1 MELLIKCAIN
11 CTKFA
16 VQIMKT
22 SPLPPN
28 TVPMYDRQHSFHPN
42 ALISFFLAVEYSE
55 ESMEDANNRLQAISS
70 FIRDAN
76 AYIKGQLVCDPVR
89 EDILWER

>member
-1 MELLIKCAIN
+1 MAQSIVPMCDSNVLH
-11 CTKFA
+11 
-16 VQIMKT
+16 
-22 SPLPPN
+22 N
-28 TVPMYDRQHSFHPN
+28 TV
-42 ALISFFLAVEYSE
+42 LFFFFSLAVEFSDE
-55 ESMEDANNRLQAISS
+55 TMNDAKHLLQAISS

>member
-1 MELLIKCAIN
+1 
-11 CTKFA
+11 
-16 VQIMKT
+16 
-22 SPLPPN
+22 
-28 TVPMYDRQHSFHPN
+28 MYDRQHSLHHN
-42 ALISFFLAVEYSE
+42 ALISFFLAVEFSE
-55 ESMEDANNRLQAISS
+55 ESMEDAKNLLQAISS

>member
-1 MELLIKCAIN
+1 
-11 CTKFA
+11 
-16 VQIMKT
+16 
-22 SPLPPN
+22 
-28 TVPMYDRQHSFHPN
+28 MYDRQLSLHHN
-42 ALISFFLAVEYSE
+42 ALISFFLAVEFSE
-55 ESMEDANNRLQAISS
+55 ESMEDAKNLLQAISS